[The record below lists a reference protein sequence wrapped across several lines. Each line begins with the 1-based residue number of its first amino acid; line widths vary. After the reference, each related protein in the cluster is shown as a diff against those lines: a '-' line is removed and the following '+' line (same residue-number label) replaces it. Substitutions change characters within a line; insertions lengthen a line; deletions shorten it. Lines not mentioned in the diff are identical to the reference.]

1 MRHDEH
7 GSEPKGV
14 AMLMVVKGGLGD
26 SGEVVAGTTRCGAL
40 RTSIA
45 PRAIR
50 SAPCWRERS
59 STSRRA
65 PSGSAQISTPTVP
78 TRSPTSARCCT
89 KLQGSPALRVSSF
102 RGLGS
107 PANTFANESFIDEL
121 AAGAHTDP
129 IAFRIRH
136 LKDER
141 ATAVLEAVA
150 KLASWD
156 ARQSPRSAAGFNG
169 RGVAFVHYVNAGAY
183 AAAVVRVNVDRASGK
198 VRVPYVAVA
207 HDCGL
212 IVNPDGVKNQIEG
225 NVIQALSR
233 TLLEE
238 VQFDRSSVTSLDW
251 SSYPILRFTDVP
263 EEIAIMLINRP
274 ERPMLGAGEAATSP
288 IAPAIANA
296 IFDATGARL
305 RALPFTAERVKQA
318 LG

>member
-1 MRHDEH
+1 VNR
-7 GSEPKGV
+7 P
-14 AMLMVVKGGLGD
+14 
-26 SGEVVAGTTRCGAL
+26 SGNSVGAL
-40 RTSIA
+40 LAGAQLDQPARSVGIGADFNADCSYVFANKRTVLH
-45 PRAIR
+45 
-50 SAPCWRERS
+50 
-59 STSRRA
+59 
-65 PSGSAQISTPTVP
+65 Q
-78 TRSPTSARCCT
+78 
-89 KLQGSPALRVSSF
+89 LQGSPALRVSSF

-121 AAGAHTDP
+121 AASAHADP
-129 IAFRIRH
+129 IVFRIRH

-156 ARQSPRSAAGFNG
+156 ARQSPRSATGSSG

-198 VRVPYVAVA
+198 VHVPYVAVA

-263 EEIAIMLINRP
+263 EEVAIMLINRP

>member
-1 MRHDEH
+1 M
-7 GSEPKGV
+7 
-14 AMLMVVKGGLGD
+14 
-26 SGEVVAGTTRCGAL
+26 
-40 RTSIA
+40 
-45 PRAIR
+45 
-50 SAPCWRERS
+50 
-59 STSRRA
+59 
-65 PSGSAQISTPTVP
+65 
-78 TRSPTSARCCT
+78 
-89 KLQGSPALRVSSF
+89 
-102 RGLGS
+102 
-107 PANTFANESFIDEL
+107 
-121 AAGAHTDP
+121 
-129 IAFRIRH
+129 
-136 LKDER
+136 
-141 ATAVLEAVA
+141 
-150 KLASWD
+150 
-156 ARQSPRSAAGFNG
+156 
-169 RGVAFVHYVNAGAY
+169 
-183 AAAVVRVNVDRASGK
+183 
-198 VRVPYVAVA
+198 RVPYVAVA